1 MGKSCAIFRHRE
13 IKVDKNLLLKLRDY
27 IELLVIKED
36 ITTFIFGSKS
46 MFYEYC
52 WVAINILK
60 NKYPYLKRIVLDCQH
75 EHSLKLEDIDSFEN
89 QIYYDEVLK
98 SNRSINA
105 GKYTYINRNYE
116 MIDMSDVVLFYYNKE
131 YVPKRNTR
139 SGTSLAYQY
148 AKQKNKRIY
157 NLFNPLN
164 PKYNQC

>member
-1 MGKSCAIFRHRE
+1 MGKSCANFGHRE

-27 IELLVIKED
+27 IELLVIKEG

-52 WVAINILK
+52 WIAINILI
-60 NKYPYLKRIVLDCQH
+60 PYLKRIVLDCQH

-116 MIDMSDVVLFYYNKE
+116 MIDVSDVVLFYYNKE